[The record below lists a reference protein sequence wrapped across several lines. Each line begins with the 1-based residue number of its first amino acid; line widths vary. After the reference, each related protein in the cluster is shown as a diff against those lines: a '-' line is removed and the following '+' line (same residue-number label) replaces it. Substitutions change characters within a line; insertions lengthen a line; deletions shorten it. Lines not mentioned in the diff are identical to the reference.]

1 MARKRVVFV
10 DPQHVP
16 DTSVRIGDFGGYNP
30 NADPHDVAPG
40 VSISQL
46 NAMSWKPGE
55 LRVRPGF
62 RVVSFDS

>member
-1 MARKRVVFV
+1 MARSRRSV

-16 DTSVRIGDFGGYNP
+16 DAQVTIADFGGWKP
-30 NADPHDVAPG
+30 NSDPHDLRPG
-40 VSISQL
+40 ESTGQT

-62 RVVSFDS
+62 RAVQFDTD